1 MSRPLY
7 VSSGAFIGRRNG
19 FSPDGFLSVCR
30 GYACDGFEFMNYRA
44 WYPELDAIL
53 ARFLSAGV
61 SYPTFHCDKMI
72 GEGFSSGDPDEYRR
86 ACDLFRVNCRA
97 AARLGSRLLVFHLW
111 NGLPSDKNFGRHLD
125 ALSDLYGI
133 AAEYDLTLTVE
144 NVICAVS
151 DPLTRLA
158 AIAARYPAARFT
170 FDTKMAAFHDQMNE
184 ITTSARRDLARRI
197 AHVHLNDYG
206 GTPGDFSDLR
216 VLHLGEGRIDF
227 APFLTLLNEINYAGA
242 ITLECSCLNP
252 DGTLCPEK
260 MKQSIRQ
267 AHAMLAQSKI

>member
-1 MSRPLY
+1 MHNPLY
-7 VSSGAFIGRRNG
+7 VSSGAFIGRRNNV
-19 FSPDGFLSVCR
+19 SPDGFLSFCR
-30 GYACDGFEFMNYRA
+30 DFDCDGFEFMNYRA

-53 ARFLSAGV
+53 DRFLAAGV
-61 SYPTFHCDKMI
+61 PFPTFHCDKTI
-72 GEGFSSGDPDEYRR
+72 GEGFFSGDPDEYRR

-125 ALSDLYGI
+125 ALSDLYAI
-133 AAEYDLTLTVE
+133 ADEYDLALTVE
-144 NVICAVS
+144 NVICAAS

-158 AIAARYPAARFT
+158 EIAARYPAARFT
-170 FDTKMAAFHDQMNE
+170 FDTKMAAFHDQMDE
-184 ITTSARRDLARRI
+184 ITTPARRPLARRI

-206 GTPGDFSDLR
+206 GAAGDFSDLR

-227 APFLTLLNEINYAGA
+227 APFLALLEKIRYTGA

-260 MKQSIRQ
+260 MVQSIAKAR
-267 AHAMLAQSKI
+267 AMLAR